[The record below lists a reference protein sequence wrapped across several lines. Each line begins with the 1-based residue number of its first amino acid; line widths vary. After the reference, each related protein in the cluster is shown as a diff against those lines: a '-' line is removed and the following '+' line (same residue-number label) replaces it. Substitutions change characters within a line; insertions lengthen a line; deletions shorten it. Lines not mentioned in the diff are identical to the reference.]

1 MAKIGGVDLLLPAI
15 LYFDGGVTVN
25 PELGFKARGIRFLDE
40 RTMVCKEHSIDE
52 RPGWLIESDGNFREV
67 FPTGK
72 RREWARP
79 MKFLWRFT
87 LSEFEVT
94 LPRQI
99 TAGDVYERTKVI
111 KERSREAPIVTD
123 LRRFMRGFGKD
134 DVVTREM
141 LLAWPI

>member
-1 MAKIGGVDLLLPAI
+1 MTSIGAIELLLPAI
-15 LYFDGGVTVN
+15 LYFDGAVTVN

-40 RTMVCKEHSIDE
+40 RTMVCKEHAIDE
-52 RPGWLIESDGNFREV
+52 HPGWLIESDGSFREF
-67 FPTGK
+67 FPKGK

-79 MKFLWRFT
+79 MKFLWRIT

-99 TAGDVYERTKVI
+99 TAGEVYKRTEGI
-111 KERSREAPIVTD
+111 KERSREAPILSD
-123 LRRFMRGFGKD
+123 LRRFMRDYGKD

-141 LLAWPI
+141 LQAWPI